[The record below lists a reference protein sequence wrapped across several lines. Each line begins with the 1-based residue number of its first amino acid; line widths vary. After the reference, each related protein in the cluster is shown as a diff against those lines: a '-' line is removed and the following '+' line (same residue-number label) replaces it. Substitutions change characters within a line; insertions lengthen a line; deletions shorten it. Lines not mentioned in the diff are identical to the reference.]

1 MKRFATS
8 VTALALAGAMSLT
21 FVPAASAQSTATS
34 SGYSIESIAGS
45 MAQFYKLSGGL
56 QAEIRE
62 ALEKGDV
69 LKLVELKARADAEL
83 AGQTG
88 ANATGN
94 AALNALSSPA
104 TAPQTEVRTDGKIER
119 TITGGTNTAGNLGSS
134 APQTEVR
141 TDGKIERTITGG
153 TNTAGNLGSSVP
165 KVDVPNVDINAVT
178 GSSGTTTNTTTTTN
192 TNRSLN
198 LTAGS
203 SEDGGLNVRTILG
216 ITGLTLAGL
225 SFGSMLSSEGGAN
238 LGSSSNTTTNAE
250 KKENGGNGGR
260 VGGEVAAGHGGNQ
273 GKAGEVAAGHP
284 KKGDVA
290 AGKRGV
296 LAATGNNTAA
306 RALAAVLFLLV
317 VGAAGVVVRRK
328 FAS

>member
-104 TAPQTEVRTDGKIER
+104 TAPQAEVRTDGKIER
-119 TITGGTNTAGNLGSS
+119 TITGGTNAAGNLGSS

-178 GSSGTTTNTTTTTN
+178 GSSGTTTTTN

-203 SEDGGLNVRTILG
+203 SEDGGLSVRTILG

-238 LGSSSNTTTNAE
+238 LGSSSNTNTE
-250 KKENGGNGGR
+250 KKETGGNGGR

-317 VGAAGVVVRRK
+317 LGAAGVAVRRK